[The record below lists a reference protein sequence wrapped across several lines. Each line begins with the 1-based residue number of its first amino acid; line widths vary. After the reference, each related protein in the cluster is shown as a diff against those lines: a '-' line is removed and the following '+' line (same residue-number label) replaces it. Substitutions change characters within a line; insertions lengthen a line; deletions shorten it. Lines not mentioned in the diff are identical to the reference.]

1 MSAISY
7 HITFK
12 QYEFPIMLQDYA
24 SLPKEAI
31 HMNTKIHNWYIFLI
45 HLWTKNTK
53 IRVGVGRSLFS
64 SWIYKIMFNR
74 TEVPIIQI
82 TILSVSLTFR

>member
-1 MSAISY
+1 MTVITMKKNRAIKFWIYMPAISY

-45 HLWTKNTK
+45 HLWTKKYENTC
-53 IRVGVGRSLFS
+53 RCR
-64 SWIYKIMFNR
+64 
-74 TEVPIIQI
+74 E
-82 TILSVSLTFR
+82 ILI